1 MNEQSLPL
9 SVLDT
14 YAPPQPEKA
23 DALLKQ
29 ALDEIAR
36 ADAKHAVLLQG
47 EKRLNGRIDAFHLVD
62 ERLAEFRGTD
72 LFPVEKLC
80 ALCYG

>member
-29 ALDEIAR
+29 ALAGQRDKIVVIDDDPTGSR
-36 ADAKHAVLLQG
+36 PCMVSMFI
-47 EKRLNGRIDAFHLVD
+47 RIGRTRVFWKGLRRKTACFSCSPTP
-62 ERLAEFRGTD
+62 A
-72 LFPVEKLC
+72 
-80 ALCYG
+80 A

>member
-23 DALLKQ
+23 DTLLKQ
-29 ALDEIAR
+29 ALAGQRDKIVVIDDDHRRGPDGAWYP
-36 ADAKHAVLLQG
+36 
-47 EKRLNGRIDAFHLVD
+47 RLYGLDGPEHSGRI
-62 ERLAEFRGTD
+62 
-72 LFPVEKLC
+72 
-80 ALCYG
+80 

>member
-29 ALDEIAR
+29 ALAGQRDKI
-36 ADAKHAVLLQG
+36 VV
-47 EKRLNGRIDAFHLVD
+47 IDDDPTGVQTVHGIHVY
-62 ERLAEFRGTD
+62 TD
-72 LFPVEKLC
+72 WTDRVFWKGLRRKTACFSCSPTP
-80 ALCYG
+80 AA

>member
-29 ALDEIAR
+29 ALAGQRDKIVVIDDDPTGVQTVPWYPCLYGLDGPEYS
-36 ADAKHAVLLQG
+36 
-47 EKRLNGRIDAFHLVD
+47 GRV
-62 ERLAEFRGTD
+62 
-72 LFPVEKLC
+72 
-80 ALCYG
+80 